1 MTVRLPKVG
10 NSLLEEMNPQRNYI
24 IKKKH
29 VLTTNVHGGQK
40 RRVKKFL
47 DGKRIWKTQD

>member
-24 IKKKH
+24 IKKK
-29 VLTTNVHGGQK
+29 TRAFNKCSWGAE
-40 RRVKKFL
+40 KKS
-47 DGKRIWKTQD
+47 KEIS